1 MIREAIISNCGL
13 YRYRLTRH
21 WGQGKALA
29 FIMLNPSTADANID
43 DATIRK
49 CIGFAKVN
57 GFNAIDVVNLFAY
70 RATKPSDLKTA
81 GYPVGDLNDLHISDC
96 ITEAGKVVLAWGMNA
111 HGHARVDDVFALI
124 KAKKIRPYF
133 LKLSTSGVPSHPLML
148 SYKCQLHEVTLV

>member
-1 MIREAIISNCGL
+1 MIRSAEISSCGQ
-13 YRYRLTRH
+13 YRYRLTRR
-21 WGQGKALA
+21 WADGKPLA
-29 FIMLNPSTADANID
+29 FLMLNPSTADANID

-70 RATKPSDLKTA
+70 RSTRPSDLKAA
-81 GYPVGDLNDLHISDC
+81 GYPVGDLNDLHISHC

-111 HGHARVDDVFALI
+111 HGHARVDEVIAMI
-124 KAKKIRPYF
+124 KAKNIRPYF
-133 LKLSTSGVPSHPLML
+133 LKLSTCGVPSHPLML